1 LASAVVVAQ
10 VATIHQAQVLLV
22 LELVALHR
30 VVRVQ
35 VGQQLPIQV
44 QAVAVQETMTLV
56 ALVVQVFASLS
67 IGVKTWHTLRKSLTE
82 L

>member
-1 LASAVVVAQ
+1 VAVAVAE
-10 VATIHQAQVLLV
+10 ATIHQAQALLV
-22 LELVALHR
+22 VELVALHR
-30 VVRVQ
+30 VVRAQ
-35 VGQQLPIQV
+35 VEQQLPIQV
-44 QAVAVQETMTLV
+44 QAVAAQETMTLV